1 MNARHLAI
9 VLAPAVAAASLI
21 TASIAATHA
30 AESSATLP
38 PRPEQIAFEPL
49 DFTPPSA
56 ADFRH
61 VLPDGTVVYLAE
73 SHEFPLIDLSITF
86 KGGASLDSAEIP
98 GLASMTAS
106 MLREGGTASLSPEAF
121 DEQLDFLATQASV
134 SAGGTSTTASMNCLK
149 KTFDES
155 LGLFLSMLKEPA
167 FNADRLAVT
176 KARLM
181 AQLEQRNDD
190 ASGILGRE
198 WRQLLFGAEH
208 FEGSLPTAASVEAIT
223 PERLA
228 EMHTRIVH
236 PGNMI
241 VSVSGDFDSAEMLAK
256 LEKAF
261 ADWERGEPVADPPV
275 PDHVLTPGL
284 YHIPKDI
291 PQGKVA
297 IGMRSITRDDP
308 DAIPLNVL
316 NDILGGGG
324 FTSRIMRSVRSNEG
338 LAYSAS

>member
-121 DEQLDFLATQASV
+121 D
-134 SAGGTSTTASMNCLK
+134 
-149 KTFDES
+149 
-155 LGLFLSMLKEPA
+155 
-167 FNADRLAVT
+167 
-176 KARLM
+176 
-181 AQLEQRNDD
+181 
-190 ASGILGRE
+190 
-198 WRQLLFGAEH
+198 
-208 FEGSLPTAASVEAIT
+208 
-223 PERLA
+223 
-228 EMHTRIVH
+228 
-236 PGNMI
+236 
-241 VSVSGDFDSAEMLAK
+241 
-256 LEKAF
+256 
-261 ADWERGEPVADPPV
+261 
-275 PDHVLTPGL
+275 
-284 YHIPKDI
+284 
-291 PQGKVA
+291 
-297 IGMRSITRDDP
+297 
-308 DAIPLNVL
+308 
-316 NDILGGGG
+316 
-324 FTSRIMRSVRSNEG
+324 
-338 LAYSAS
+338 